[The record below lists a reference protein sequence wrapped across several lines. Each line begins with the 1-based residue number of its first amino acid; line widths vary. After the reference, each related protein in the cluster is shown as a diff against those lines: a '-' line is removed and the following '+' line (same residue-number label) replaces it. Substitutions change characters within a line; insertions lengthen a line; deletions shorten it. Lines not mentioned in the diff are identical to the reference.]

1 MYESNV
7 GQVVFFG
14 QSPPGD
20 FQGSRFFFSSCNDAS
35 QTSCS
40 QKVIMEE
47 NLSEK
52 DLWLGLE
59 VAYIILTSVPLISVL
74 VTTAV

>member
-7 GQVVFFG
+7 GQVVLFG
-14 QSPPGD
+14 RSPPGD
-20 FQGSRFFFSSCNDAS
+20 FQGSRFFSSCNDTS
-35 QTSCS
+35 QNSRS
-40 QKVIMEE
+40 QKVTVEE

-59 VAYIILTSVPLISVL
+59 MAYAILTSVPLINVL
-74 VTTAV
+74 VTIAM